1 MRLLVT
7 RPMPQAEETAERLA
21 AAGHAPVLAPLL
33 EIVPDPAV
41 SLAPGEAEAI
51 VLTSR
56 GAVRA
61 LAHHPEKERVLPL
74 AVFAVGDATATQARA
89 LGLADVRSAGGDL
102 SAVADRIGA
111 DAMRPR
117 RLLHLAGR
125 DRSGDLAAM
134 LAPLGISV
142 ETRVV
147 YSAEPATALPRAA
160 AEALRAGTLDGVLS
174 FSPRSAETLL
184 VLAKAAG
191 MAEPLLAARHY
202 CLSEAV
208 AETLRAA
215 GARDV
220 AVAAKPDQDALLAL
234 IPA

>member
-1 MRLLVT
+1 MT
-7 RPMPQAEETAERLA
+7 RPMPQAEETADRLE
-21 AAGHAPVLAPLL
+21 AAGHEPVRAPLL
-33 EIVPDPAV
+33 EIVPDPTV
-41 SLAPGEAEAI
+41 SLAPCDADAI

-61 LAHHPEKERVLPL
+61 ISLHPEKERIFSLP
-74 AVFAVGDATATQARA
+74 VFAVGDATARAARA
-89 LGLADVRSAGGDL
+89 LGFGDVRSAGGDL
-102 SAVADRIGA
+102 AAVAERISA
-111 DAMRPR
+111 EEVKPH

-125 DRSGDLAAM
+125 DRSGDLAA
-134 LAPLGISV
+134 LLRPAGIQV

-147 YSAEPATALPRAA
+147 YRAEPATALPSDA

-174 FSPRSAETLL
+174 FSPRSAATLL
-184 VLAKAAG
+184 TLAEAAG
-191 MAEPLLAARHY
+191 LKESLMRARHY

-208 AETLRAA
+208 ADCLRDA

-220 AVAAKPDQDALLAL
+220 AVAATPDQDALLAL